1 MEFDYRAFID
11 QIIFL
16 LEVLKLSY
24 YEFIKPAK
32 NYVNSEAELK
42 KLLLTPMCKFKYYN
56 VVKNNFKRLLINVNS
71 DIYDLIID
79 PTFKQFYKNYR
90 FNYIVFNDTIKG
102 LTFVT
107 KSANELVNII
117 IKEINNILLYED
129 GYDKLVKELYDYK
142 TKELDIFFD

>member
-42 KLLLTPMCKFKYYN
+42 KLLLTPMCKFNYYN
-56 VVKNNFKRLLINVNS
+56 VVKNNFRRLLINVNS
-71 DIYDLIID
+71 DKYDLIID

-102 LTFVT
+102 ITFVT
-107 KSANELVNII
+107 KSDNELVNII

>member
-1 MEFDYRAFID
+1 MEFDYKVFID

-56 VVKNNFKRLLINVNS
+56 VVKNNFRRLLINVNS
-71 DIYDLIID
+71 NECDLIID

-107 KSANELVNII
+107 KSDNELVNII